1 MIQLDKI
8 SFWQILCRTYQSSLV
23 EALVLDEPD
32 DFVRR
37 PLALVRLDVV
47 RTQVDDQVG
56 HVVAGVPVA
65 AVENK
70 CCG

>member
-1 MIQLDKI
+1 
-8 SFWQILCRTYQSSLV
+8 
-23 EALVLDEPD
+23 
-32 DFVRR
+32 
-37 PLALVRLDVV
+37 V

-70 CCG
+70 CCGIQNAYIAIA